1 MASKVIEQIKEAG
14 IVGAG
19 GAGFPS
25 HVKFNVKNAEVVVVN
40 GAECEPLIRVDQQ
53 LMIVAIDQLIRGLEI
68 VLDETGAKEGIIAIK
83 GKHKKALALLEEAC
97 ADKERL
103 SVYVLDDFYPAGDE
117 QVTLYEATGRLVPQG
132 GLPIHVGAV
141 VTNVE
146 TLINVAAAVEE
157 GKPVTDTYITVT
169 GHVPYPVTVKVPV
182 GITVREALSLA
193 GLKDTHDIGVIDGG
207 PMMGRLLE
215 DLDTPVGK
223 AAKAYIA
230 LPESHYLIR
239 IRKLSM
245 KTISKTAQSACIQCR
260 YCTDLC
266 PRNLLGHE
274 IEPHRIM
281 RALKYGEAAED
292 VLRMAFTCCECGM
305 CEQFSCPSHMMP
317 RTVNAQ
323 LKKQLSAQ
331 GLKPL
336 DRPEN
341 QTVDPHMKDR
351 RVPSK
356 RVIRRLDLTGYDV
369 PAPLSE
375 ETFSFDTVRIPLKQ
389 HVGAP
394 CVPLVQVGDAVKC
407 GDKIGEIPE
416 NALGAPVHASIDGIV
431 TEITNSVI
439 VIKAGGAQ
447 K

>member
-1 MASKVIEQIKEAG
+1 MASNVIEKIKEAG

-25 HVKFNVKNAEVVVVN
+25 HVKFNVEAEVIVVN

-53 LMIVAIDQLIRGLEI
+53 LMIVAVEQLIRGLVI
-68 VLDETGAKEGIIAIK
+68 TLDQVGAKEGIIAIK
-83 GKHKKALALLEEAC
+83 GKHKEAVALLREAC
-97 ADKERL
+97 ADDARL
-103 SVYVLDDFYPAGDE
+103 SVYILDDFYPAGDE
-117 QVTLYEATGRLVPQG
+117 QVTLYEATGRMVPQG

-146 TLINVAAAVEE
+146 TLINVAAAVDE
-157 GKPVTDTYITVT
+157 GKPVTDTYVTVT
-169 GHVPYPVTVKVPV
+169 GQVPYPVTVKVPV
-182 GITVREALSLA
+182 GITVREILGLA
-193 GLKDTHDIGVIDGG
+193 GLTDTTGIGVIDGG
-207 PMMGRLLE
+207 PMMGSLLQ
-215 DLDTPVGK
+215 DLDTPVSK
-223 AAKAYIA
+223 SAKAYIV
-230 LPESHYLIR
+230 LPESHHLIR
-239 IRKLSM
+239 LRNRSM

-266 PRNLLGHE
+266 PRYLLGHH

-281 RALKYGEAAED
+281 RALKYGDAAED

-305 CEQFSCPSHMMP
+305 CEQFSCPAHMSP

-323 LKKQLSAQ
+323 LKRQLSAQ

-341 QTVDPHMKDR
+341 QTVDPHRKDR

-356 RVIRRLDLTGYDV
+356 RVVRRLGLADYDV
-369 PAPLSE
+369 PAPLSAE
-375 ETFSFDTVRIPLKQ
+375 EYYFDTVRIPLKQ

-394 CVPLVQVGDAVKC
+394 CIPVVNVGDSVKK
-407 GDKIGEIPE
+407 GDKVGQVPDK
-416 NALGAPVHASIDGIV
+416 ALGAPVHASIDGTV
-431 TEITNSVI
+431 TEITDSVI

-447 K
+447 R

>member
-1 MASKVIEQIKEAG
+1 MASKVIEQIREAG

-25 HVKFNVKNAEVVVVN
+25 HVKMNVNAEVVVVN

-53 LMIVAIDQLIRGLEI
+53 LMVVAVDRLIRGLEI
-68 VLDETGAKEGIIAIK
+68 VLDETGATEGIIAIK
-83 GKHKKALALLEEAC
+83 GKHKKAVTLLEEAC

-103 SVYVLDDFYPAGDE
+103 SVYILDDFYPAGDE

-146 TLINVAAAVEE
+146 TLINVAAAVDE
-157 GKPVTDTYITVT
+157 GKPVTDTYVTVT
-169 GHVPYPVTVKVPV
+169 GHVPHPVTVKVPV
-182 GITVREALSLA
+182 GITVREALGLA
-193 GLKDTHDIGVIDGG
+193 GVTDTWNIGVIDGG
-207 PMMGRLLE
+207 PMMGGLLE
-215 DLDTPVGK
+215 DLDTPIPK
-223 AAKAYIA
+223 AAKAYIV

-245 KTISKTAQSACIQCR
+245 RAISKTAQSACIQCR
-260 YCTDLC
+260 FCTDMC
-266 PRNLLGHE
+266 PRYLLGHH

-281 RALKYGEAAED
+281 RALKYGEVAED

-305 CEQFSCPSHMMP
+305 CEQFACPSHMMP

-323 LKKQLSAQ
+323 LKRQLSAQ

-336 DRPEN
+336 EKPEN
-341 QTVDPHMKDR
+341 QTVHPNREGR

-356 RVIRRLDLTGYDV
+356 RVVRRLDLTRYDV
-369 PAPLSE
+369 PAPLME
-375 ETFSFDTVRIPLKQ
+375 DTCFFDTVHIPLKQ

-394 CVPLVQVGDAVKC
+394 CIPIVQVGDAVKC

-431 TEITNSVI
+431 TEITDSVI
-439 VIKAGGAQ
+439 VIKAGGVLR
-447 K
+447 